1 MKHLLMLSS
10 MPSPFWVRSLVLQ
23 STRAQKMTSAE
34 ETQSR
39 IEHLTILQV
48 LKVCIEFNEC
58 NEAENSGFPLG
69 S

>member
-1 MKHLLMLSS
+1 MN
-10 MPSPFWVRSLVLQ
+10 
-23 STRAQKMTSAE
+23 SAE